1 MTTPKNTNPPTAI
14 QKELLSTI
22 VAATQSPE
30 GFTYISEAKAKPL
43 VDRGLI
49 ELNAGLKNDDGH
61 MAVRATAAGVDLI
74 AGNVPEAKDEPDA
87 VQAAPTT
94 QANPVPTQVAA
105 QNVAATAPATTSFAI
120 DDDVPMAV
128 LSRRGRST
136 LYPFDALEVGQ
147 SFHVPATAERPNPA
161 KSLASTVSSANK
173 RYAVVVPG
181 ATRVDRN
188 GNEVPETEQTRRF
201 RVVAAAPD
209 DARGEG
215 ARVFRVK

>member
-1 MTTPKNTNPPTAI
+1 MTTPKNTNPPTAN
-14 QKELLSTI
+14 QKDLLSTI

-49 ELNAGLKNDDGH
+49 ELNASMKNDDGH
-61 MAVRATAAGVDLI
+61 MAARATAAGVDLI
-74 AGNVPEAKDEPDA
+74 AGTVPEAKDEPA
-87 VQAAPTT
+87 
-94 QANPVPTQVAA
+94 PTQVAA
-105 QNVAATAPATTSFAI
+105 QGVAATAPATTSFAI

-173 RYAVVVPG
+173 RYAVIVPG
-181 ATRVDRN
+181 ATRVDRK
-188 GNEVPETEQTRRF
+188 GNEVAETEQTRRF
-201 RVVAAAPD
+201 RVIAAAPD
-209 DARGEG
+209 DARGAG

>member
-1 MTTPKNTNPPTAI
+1 MTTPKNTNPPTAN
-14 QKELLSTI
+14 QKDLLSTI
-22 VAATQSPE
+22 VDATNSPD
-30 GFTYISEAKAKPL
+30 GFTYVSEAKAKPL

-61 MAVRATAAGVDLI
+61 MAARATAAGVDLI
-74 AGNVPEAKDEPDA
+74 AGNVPEAKNE
-87 VQAAPTT
+87 AAPTT

-105 QNVAATAPATTSFAI
+105 QVVEATAPATTSFAI
-120 DDDVPMAV
+120 DDDVPMAAA
-128 LSRRGRST
+128 SRRGRGA

-173 RYAVVVPG
+173 RYAVIVPG
-181 ATRVDRN
+181 ATRVDRK
-188 GNEVPETEQTRRF
+188 GNEVAETEQTRRF
-201 RVVAAAPD
+201 RVTAAAPD
-209 DARGEG
+209 DARGAG